1 MLFLNQ
7 GGITMTLAERMKQLR
22 VTRGLTQEQVGK
34 VIGVSKATIMKYE
47 KGEIKNLKR
56 TSVQKL
62 SEFFGVTPQ
71 YLLALT
77 DEKEP
82 TLDAMEEDL
91 VNRFRALTNAQKIIV
106 YKSVDRLLKQVE
118 ENV

>member
-1 MLFLNQ
+1 
-7 GGITMTLAERMKQLR
+7 MTLAQRMKQLR
-22 VTRGLTQEQVGK
+22 LERGLTQEQVGQI
-34 VIGVSKATIMKYE
+34 IGVAKSTIMKYE
-47 KGEIKNLKR
+47 KGELTNLKR

-77 DEKEP
+77 DDKEP

-91 VNRFRALTNAQKIIV
+91 VNRFRALSNAQKIYV
-106 YKSVDRLLKQVE
+106 YKAIDHLLRQVE
-118 ENV
+118 EDA

>member
-1 MLFLNQ
+1 
-7 GGITMTLAERMKQLR
+7 MTLGERIKQLR
-22 VTRGLTQEQVGK
+22 LERGLTQGQVGQI
-34 VIGVSKATIMKYE
+34 IGVGKTTIMKYE
-47 KGEIKNLKR
+47 KGIITNMKR
-56 TSVQKL
+56 SSVQRL

-82 TLDAMEEDL
+82 ALDAMEEDL
-91 VNRFRALTNAQKIIV
+91 INRFRALTNAQKIIV

>member
-1 MLFLNQ
+1 
-7 GGITMTLAERMKQLR
+7 MTLGERIKQLR
-22 VTRGLTQEQVGK
+22 LERGLTQGQVGQ
-34 VIGVSKATIMKYE
+34 VIGVGKTTIMKYE
-47 KGEIKNLKR
+47 KGIITNMKR
-56 TSVQKL
+56 SSVQRL

-91 VNRFRALTNAQKIIV
+91 INRFRALTNAQKIIV